1 MTFCRQH
8 QESLRYSMAVCMKNS
23 KAIRIAP
30 LLTVILLLQP
40 RMSALAD
47 VVPPTSIDLREAHI
61 VVPDDL
67 NGPEKKS
74 VALLVDEISARTRLR
89 LPIDNVWPADARIPV
104 IAISRVPALKRLPES
119 IAKKLAADTQHLPPE
134 GFRIRTET

>member
-30 LLTVILLLQP
+30 VLTVILVLQP
-40 RMSALAD
+40 RMSALAE
-47 VVPPTSIDLREAHI
+47 VVAPNSINLREAHI

-67 NGPEKKS
+67 NGAEKKS

-89 LPIDNVWPADARIPV
+89 LPVDTVWPAN
-104 IAISRVPALKRLPES
+104 AL
-119 IAKKLAADTQHLPPE
+119 
-134 GFRIRTET
+134 